1 MYAAD
6 WIALAVVGVSLLL
19 GAWRGLLY
27 EAFSLG
33 GWVLAYLAA
42 RFLAAPL
49 GRILPV
55 GDPDGSLRY
64 LAAFALVFIV
74 VAFASSM
81 LASAARGTAKALGM
95 RAADRVFGALFGVA
109 RGIFLL
115 LLAAALVH
123 LLGLDQ
129 ESWWRDAWVS
139 QGLHQGLLVLKPLL
153 PEVLG
158 QYISGAAPP

>member
-6 WIALAVVGVSLLL
+6 WIALAVVGISLLL

-33 GWVLAYLAA
+33 GWVLAYFAA
-42 RFLAAPL
+42 RLSAAPL
-49 GRILPV
+49 GRILPM

-64 LAAFALVFIV
+64 LVAFALVFVV

-81 LASAARGTAKALGM
+81 LASGARGTAKALGM
-95 RAADRVFGALFGVA
+95 RAADRVFGALFGVV
-109 RGIFLL
+109 RGVFLL

-123 LLGLDQ
+123 LLGLDG
-129 ESWWRDAWVS
+129 EPWWRDAWVS
-139 QGLHQGLLVLKPLL
+139 QGLHQGLLLLKPLL

-158 QYISGAAPP
+158 QYIAAAAPP